1 MEVIWITKAVYKGG
15 YQIFLEFNDGI
26 GGLVDLKG
34 KLNGVIFEPLED
46 IEYFKKFKLNIW
58 TIEWP
63 NGADLAPEFLYQ
75 LVTEKQTIG
84 ERR

>member
-34 KLNGVIFEPLED
+34 KLTGVIFEPLED
-46 IEYFKKFKLNIW
+46 I
-58 TIEWP
+58 
-63 NGADLAPEFLYQ
+63 
-75 LVTEKQTIG
+75 
-84 ERR
+84 